1 MENYKLG
8 LSAEQILEYKSKK
21 IAEISQIIINSGVEL
36 EGLTYWSISDTLDHN
51 LQRTNQNTWRDSLPR
66 DTATTRY
73 AGLYSF
79 ARERQILFSE
89 QKIGK
94 ATINTPTAEKDKIAS
109 SIKRDE
115 YTMQQA
121 KEEKN

>member
-21 IAEISQIIINSGVEL
+21 IAEISQIITNSEVEL

-51 LQRTNQNTWRDSLPR
+51 LQRTNQNTWKDNLPR

-79 ARERQILFSE
+79 TRERQILFSE

-94 ATINTPTAEKDKIAS
+94 ATINTSTAEKDKIAS
-109 SIKRDE
+109 NIKRDV
-115 YTMQQA
+115 YTMQEA